1 MPRRFADPH
10 KEPELVRWSDF
21 PELAVAF
28 GIALLLGL
36 VSGCVWIAWKLFELH
51 VLPRI
56 AP

>member
-1 MPRRFADPH
+1 MPRRFSDPH
-10 KEPELVRWSDF
+10 EEPELVRWSDF

-28 GIALLLGL
+28 GIALLVGL
-36 VSGCVWIAWKLFELH
+36 ISGCVWIAWKLFELH